1 MNDTDNTELHA
12 AAVAL
17 TKAGFR
23 VLQIHYVK
31 PDGGC
36 SCSLPTRLDPKHS
49 IGKHPT
55 VKKWQESEKFSLA
68 DVFSIWGEPGPP
80 WNLGVATGGKFFV
93 LDYDPKSAGEEA
105 EKLLETDLADHAPTV
120 ITGSGGTHWWFRIPD
135 GLDFQIGNSSGRLPK
150 GFDIRG
156 TGGQVVVPP
165 SVSGVGPY
173 VACYEGVPE
182 LLDPPAWLIDA
193 IRPERTAPEITEEDK
208 KEYEALSGE
217 KKARV
222 DRYTNRAV
230 SRIEAKLK
238 ALKDVP
244 MDTEPRWDETVF
256 KLACDLLE
264 IANTPWTSYT
274 KKDAYAS
281 VFANAPRDSG
291 FDDMR
296 VNAKFESAE
305 QKTAG
310 KSRPAPDWLRKPEP
324 TPDQGKRINADEIP
338 LEDARLVEFIA
349 ADLCKHWKWSAAL
362 GWLKW
367 DGKRWRPGRPD
378 PEPRN
383 AVREWVIKL
392 LRRTKDGAR
401 IKLVSQKLTS
411 GAVGALTNLLRGVDG
426 IFCDA
431 EDFDTDPDLLNC
443 PNGVVDLRTGEL
455 LPHDPLRL
463 ITKLAGAEYEPGF
476 TTPDWEKAKLAL
488 PADSLEWMQLRLGQ
502 AATGHTPPDDL
513 MIICHGG
520 GENGKSSIMEP
531 TTKALGEFSVLV
543 SDRIILASN
552 DAHPT
557 EMMDLRGARLALLEE
572 TPEARRLNVAR
583 LKKLIGGSEITARR
597 IAKDPVTYPTTHS
610 FFVNTNYE
618 LQVDETDRG
627 TWRRLA
633 RLVFPYTYKKKHEP
647 LESEWDRYGD
657 PGLRDRLK
665 MDRDSWKAALAWMVE
680 GAKRWYEMDR
690 VMPEPPKRVQD
701 DTLKWRAGSDVI
713 MGFFSEAIEPDPN
726 SHIASVDLLE
736 ALNAYLIQR
745 GQKGWSD
752 KLLAS
757 RLQGHEL
764 AMRHRLELKR
774 FRLSAEGL
782 SRPGKYIKP
791 DAWGGNQG
799 LAKPLPAQFRA
810 WTGIRFRDPTSEEG
824 A

>member
-1 MNDTDNTELHA
+1 MNEEQTSELFA
-12 AAVAL
+12 KATAYA
-17 TKAGFR
+17 KAGFK
-23 VLQIHYVK
+23 VIQLHYVK
-31 PDGGC
+31 DDGGC
-36 SCSLPTRLDPKHS
+36 SCNEPNRLDPKHS

-55 VKKWQESEKFSLA
+55 DKGWQKSETLSLA
-68 DVFSIWGEPGPP
+68 DIFSIWGEGGKP
-80 WNLGVATGGKFFV
+80 WNVGLATGGFYFV
-93 LDYDPKSAGEEA
+93 LDYDPERADEA
-105 EKLLETDLADHAPTV
+105 SEALLTKISADHAPTV
-120 ITGSGGTHWWFRIPD
+120 ITGSGGMHWYFKTT
-135 GLDFQIGNSSGRLPK
+135 GEFEIGNSKGRLPAA
-150 GFDIRG
+150 FDIRG
-156 TGGQVVVPP
+156 KGGQVVAPP
-165 SVSGVGPY
+165 SVSGKGPY
-173 VACYEGVPE
+173 SGTFDDAPE
-182 LLDPPAWLIDA
+182 LLTPPEYILSA
-193 IRPERTAPEITEEDK
+193 IKPVTVAPEISESDK
-208 KEYEALSGE
+208 KAYEALSGE

-222 DRYTNRAV
+222 DRWTKRAV
-230 SRIEAKLK
+230 SRIENKLK
-238 ALKDVP
+238 ELKDVP
-244 MDTEPRWDETVF
+244 MGETPGWDETTF
-256 KLACDLLE
+256 KLSCDLLE

-274 KKDAYAS
+274 KKDAYTS
-281 VFANAPRDSG
+281 VFSNAPRDAG
-291 FDDMR
+291 FDDFR

-305 QKTAG
+305 QKTTG
-310 KSRPAPDWLRKPEP
+310 KSRPAPDWLNRPEP
-324 TPDQGKRINADEIP
+324 TPSQGKKVNPDEIP

-349 ADLCKHWKWSAAL
+349 ADLSRTWKWSAAL

-367 DGKRWRPGRPD
+367 DGKRWKAGRPD

-383 AVREWVIKL
+383 AVREWVINL

-411 GAVGALTNLLRGVDG
+411 GAIGALTNLLRGVDG

-431 EDFDTDPDLLNC
+431 EDFDTDPDILNC

-455 LPHDPLRL
+455 MPHDPLRL
-463 ITKLAGAEYEPGF
+463 ITKLAGAEYEAGF
-476 TTPDWEKAKLAL
+476 TTPDWEQAKKAL
-488 PADSLEWMQLRLGQ
+488 PDSVLSWMQLRLGQ

-543 SDRIILASN
+543 SDRILLASN

-633 RLVFPYTYKKKHEP
+633 RLVFPYTFKKAHEP
-647 LESEWDRYGD
+647 LEGEWDRHGD

-665 MDRDSWKAALAWMVE
+665 VDRDSWKAALAWMVA
-680 GAKRWYEMDR
+680 GAMKWYAENR
-690 VMPEPPKRVQD
+690 VMPEPPKKVVD
-701 DTLKWRAGSDVI
+701 DTLAWRAGSDVI
-713 MGFFSEAIEPDPN
+713 MGFFQEMIIPDPE

-736 ALNAYLIQR
+736 SMNAWLGQR

-757 RLQGHEL
+757 RMQGHEVIQ
-764 AMRHRLELKR
+764 RHRVELKR

-782 SRPGKYIKP
+782 SRPGKYIKA
-791 DAWGGNQG
+791 DSWDEQG
-799 LAKPLPAQFRA
+799 LVKPLPAQFRA
-810 WTGIRFRDPTSEEG
+810 WAGLRFREQGDSEEPND

>member
-1 MNDTDNTELHA
+1 MADEEMNEFCKTATA
-12 AAVAL
+12 FA
-17 TKAGFR
+17 KAGFR
-23 VLQIHYVK
+23 VLQLHYVK
-31 PDGGC
+31 DDGGC

-55 VKKWQESEKFSLA
+55 EKEWQKREALSLA
-68 DVFSIWGEPGPP
+68 DIYSIWGEPGKP
-80 WNLGVATGGKFFV
+80 WNLGIATGGFFFV
-93 LDYDPKSAGEEA
+93 LDYDPDRAGEDA
-105 EKLLETDLADHAPTV
+105 QALADKLLADHAPAV
-120 ITGSGGTHWWFRIPD
+120 ITGSGGMHWYFKTT
-135 GLDFQIGNSSGRLPK
+135 GEFEIGNSSGRLPE

-156 TGGQVVVPP
+156 TGGQVVIPP
-165 SVSGVGPY
+165 SVSGKGPY
-173 VACYEGVPE
+173 SGAFEGIPE
-182 LLDPPAWLIDA
+182 LLAAPEYVIDA
-193 IRPERTAPEITEEDK
+193 IRPETKAPEITESDRR
-208 KEYEALSGE
+208 EYDALSGE

-222 DRYTNRAV
+222 DRYVNRAV
-230 SRIEAKLK
+230 SRIESKLK
-238 ALKDVP
+238 ALADVP
-244 MDTEPRWDETVF
+244 MDQPPHWDESIF
-256 KLACDLLE
+256 KLSCDLLE
-264 IANTPWTSYT
+264 IARSPWTNYT
-274 KKDAYAS
+274 EKDAYAS

-291 FDDMR
+291 FDDQR
-296 VNAKFESAE
+296 VNAKFGSAE
-305 QKTAG
+305 LKTQG
-310 KSRPAPDWLRKPEP
+310 KSRPAPDWLKKPETLP
-324 TPDQGKRINADEIP
+324 EEGKKVNPDEIP

-349 ADLCKHWKWSAAL
+349 LDLSKTWKWCAAL

-367 DGKRWRPGRPD
+367 DGKRWKPGRPD

-411 GAVGALTNLLRGVDG
+411 GAIGALTNLLRGVDG

-431 EDFDTDPDLLNC
+431 EDFDTDPDILNC

-455 LPHDPLRL
+455 FPHDPLRL

-488 PADSLEWMQLRLGQ
+488 PPESLAWFQLRMGQ
-502 AATGHTPPDDL
+502 AASGHTPPDDL

-531 TTKALGEFSVLV
+531 TTKAMGEFSVLV
-543 SDRIILASN
+543 SDRILLASN

-583 LKKLIGGSEITARR
+583 LKKTIGNSQITARR
-597 IAKDPVTYPTTHS
+597 IAKDPVTYDTTHS
-610 FFVNTNYE
+610 FFVNSNYE

-633 RLVFPYTYKKKHEP
+633 LLVFPYTFKKSHEP
-647 LESEWDRYGD
+647 LVSEWDRHGD

-665 MDRDSWKAALAWMVE
+665 GDRDSWKAALAWMIE
-680 GAKRWYEMDR
+680 GAIEWYAGNR
-690 VMPEPPKRVQD
+690 VMPEPPAKVME

-713 MGFFSEAIEPDPN
+713 MGFFSEAVTPDPN

-736 ALNAYLIQR
+736 VMNTWLVQR
-745 GQKGWSD
+745 GQKPWSD

-757 RLQGHEL
+757 RLQGHEI
-764 AMRHRLELKR
+764 AQRHRLELKR
-774 FRLSAEGL
+774 FRLNAEGL

-791 DAWGGNQG
+791 DGWGDNQG

-810 WTGIRFRDPTSEEG
+810 WQGVKFRDTTQED
-824 A
+824 